1 MRPAEIRGAFFF
13 VRVVIA
19 TDGPDHCLWR
29 GAHDL
34 NCLTLQRGMDHR
46 RESLQPK
53 QTSRGFDAGSGW
65 GRRRPLLWRL
75 PLVAFLVA
83 GLVCLKY
90 LDGRLTG
97 DYKRSAG
104 DLAIQADALIETA
117 VANHAASLHALD
129 QMIAAATSPEE
140 RRSRLSAFGRTLLEA
155 RPEVLRVM
163 RLDEAGNVREVLPER
178 NTKDDDVASENHL
191 LVAETRSALTR
202 ARETLA
208 PAVTG
213 VIVLRHDTLGFVIY
227 DPVIVRGRPS
237 GYVGASIAYAPL
249 LRTMLTPR
257 LQGRFGYRIADSAG
271 RVLAVSSRYPDR
283 VSAFATQRVTLPGG
297 THWQLDVPI
306 GVFQPRA
313 ARVVMWIVGL
323 VSLFVVTLLVL
334 REDARAERIAM
345 HSFNLELLSRD
356 LLDANVRLEER
367 AQQVNEAN
375 MAKSRFLTNVSH
387 ELRTPLNAIVGYN
400 SLALSGLYGAAT
412 PELRGAHERIRTA
425 ADHLLRV
432 LNDVLDLSKIEVG
445 RMEVDVRDVAL
456 EPLLERVVSIIEPVA
471 EAKSVRLDL
480 VVARDLPSLET
491 DARHV
496 RQILMNLLTNA
507 IKFTERGSVT
517 IVAKHGEGARSNMVC
532 IAIEDTGIG
541 IARSDL
547 GRIFDEFE
555 QVRPGGRGD
564 SIARG
569 TGLGLAVSRKLA
581 RLLGGEVDVTSQV
594 GAGSRFT
601 LWLPLKSI
609 APRPTTPPGG
619 SGVDETVR
627 GEAAGTERR
636 VDERGEDASAE
647 SAHGRENRGV
657 ETTRRP

>member
-1 MRPAEIRGAFFF
+1 
-13 VRVVIA
+13 
-19 TDGPDHCLWR
+19 
-29 GAHDL
+29 
-34 NCLTLQRGMDHR
+34 MDHR
-46 RESLQPK
+46 RETLQPK
-53 QTSRGFDAGSGW
+53 HMSRGLDAGSGR
-65 GRRRPLLWRL
+65 GRRRALLWRL

-90 LDGRLTG
+90 LDGRLSS
-97 DYKRSAG
+97 DYRRSAG

-129 QMIAAATSPEE
+129 QMLTAAPSPVE
-140 RRSRLSAFGRTLLEA
+140 RRSRLWAFGRTLLES
-155 RPEVLRVM
+155 RPEMLRIM
-163 RLDEAGNVREVLPER
+163 RLDEEGNVRETLPEQSA
-178 NTKDDDVASENHL
+178 KDDDLASENHL

-202 ARETLA
+202 ARLTLA

-213 VIVLRHDTLGFVIY
+213 VIVLQHDTLGFMIY
-227 DPVIVRGRPS
+227 DPVIVRGRVS

-249 LRTMLTPR
+249 LRTLLTPR
-257 LQGRFGYRIADSAG
+257 LQGRFGYRIGDSAG
-271 RVLAVSSRYPDR
+271 RVLAVSPRYPAR
-283 VSAFATQRVTLPGG
+283 VSALASQPVTLPGG
-297 THWQLDVPI
+297 MHWQLDVPI
-306 GVFQPRA
+306 GAFQPRA

-375 MAKSRFLTNVSH
+375 MAKSRFLANVSH

-400 SLALSGLYGAAT
+400 ALALSGLYGEVT
-412 PELRGAHERIRTA
+412 PELRSAHVRIRTA
-425 ADHLLRV
+425 ADHLLRMV
-432 LNDVLDLSKIEVG
+432 NDVLDLSKIEVG
-445 RMEVDVRDVAL
+445 RMEVDVREVAL
-456 EPLLERVVSIIEPVA
+456 EPLLEGVISIVEPVA
-471 EAKSVRLDL
+471 EAKNVRLDL
-480 VVARDLPSLET
+480 VAARNLPSLMT

-496 RQILMNLLTNA
+496 RQILMNLVTNA

-517 IVAKHGEGARSNMVC
+517 IVAKPGEGARSSMIS

-569 TGLGLAVSRKLA
+569 TGLGLAVSGKLA
-581 RLLGGEVDVTSQV
+581 RLLGGDVDVNSQV
-594 GAGSRFT
+594 GTGSRFT

-609 APRPTTPPGG
+609 SRRPTNPAGEIA
-619 SGVDETVR
+619 V
-627 GEAAGTERR
+627 GEAIGGQTTGDESR
-636 VDERGEDASAE
+636 VENQG
-647 SAHGRENRGV
+647 HGDSVEGAPPHENRDV
-657 ETTRRP
+657 ETTRRS

>member
-1 MRPAEIRGAFFF
+1 
-13 VRVVIA
+13 
-19 TDGPDHCLWR
+19 
-29 GAHDL
+29 
-34 NCLTLQRGMDHR
+34 MDHR
-46 RESLQPK
+46 RETPQPNH
-53 QTSRGFDAGSGW
+53 TSRGIDAGPGAS
-65 GRRRPLLWRL
+65 RRRPLLWRL
-75 PLVAFLVA
+75 PLLAFLLA
-83 GLVCLKY
+83 GLICLKY
-90 LDGRLTG
+90 LDGRLSG
-97 DYKRSAG
+97 DYSRSAG
-104 DLAIQADALIETA
+104 DLAVQADALIETA
-117 VANHAASLHALD
+117 IAGQAASLNALE
-129 QMIAAATSPEE
+129 QMIAAAPSPAE
-140 RRSRLSAFGRTLLEA
+140 RRARLSAFAKTLLA
-155 RPEVLRVM
+155 SRPEVLRVM
-163 RLDEAGNVREVLPER
+163 RLDDEGNVQEALPGR
-178 NTKDDDVASENHL
+178 TANDSDLASENHF
-191 LVAETRSALTR
+191 LVAETRSALDR

-213 VIVLRHDTLGFVIY
+213 LLVLRRDTLGFVIY
-227 DPVIVRGRPS
+227 DPVIIHGRAV

-249 LRTMLTPR
+249 LRALLTPR
-257 LQGRFGYRIADSAG
+257 VQGRFGYRIADSAG
-271 RVLAVSSRYPDR
+271 RVLAVSPRYPDR
-283 VSAFATQRVTLPGG
+283 VGAFATQRVTLPGG
-297 THWQLDVPI
+297 THWRLDVPL

-323 VSLFVVTLLVL
+323 VSLFVVALLVL

-375 MAKSRFLTNVSH
+375 RAKSRFLTNVSH

-400 SLALSGLYGAAT
+400 ALALSGLYGEVT
-412 PELRGAHERIRTA
+412 PELRSAHDRIRAA

-445 RMEVDVRDVAL
+445 RMEVDARDVAL
-456 EPLLERVVSIIEPVA
+456 EPLLEGVMSIVEPVA

-480 VVARDLPSLET
+480 VVARNLPSLVT
-491 DARHV
+491 DPRHV

-517 IVAKHGEGARSNMVC
+517 IVATRGEGARSDMVSL
-532 IAIEDTGIG
+532 AIEDTGIG

-564 SIARG
+564 SIVRG

-581 RLLGGEVDVTSQV
+581 RVLGGDVDVTSRV
-594 GAGSRFT
+594 RAGSRFT

-609 APRPTTPPGG
+609 PRRATTPPEGIQLG
-619 SGVDETVR
+619 ATMPVE
-627 GEAAGTERR
+627 GTEMESQP
-636 VDERGEDASAE
+636 DESHDGASAE
-647 SAHGRENRGV
+647 AAPGAEKPGV
-657 ETTRRP
+657 GATRRP